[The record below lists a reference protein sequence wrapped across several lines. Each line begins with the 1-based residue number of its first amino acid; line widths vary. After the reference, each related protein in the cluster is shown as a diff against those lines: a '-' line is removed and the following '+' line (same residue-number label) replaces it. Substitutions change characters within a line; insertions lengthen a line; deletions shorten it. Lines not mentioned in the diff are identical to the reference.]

1 LINLNLLIIFF
12 KIIDTYL
19 RNFQLTVGS
28 AVLFSINIQKIK
40 VIASIV
46 GGFLQLESTL
56 VIVAIVEKMLCVASA
71 SVLLGARN
79 FGSLEI

>member
-1 LINLNLLIIFF
+1 M
-12 KIIDTYL
+12 
-19 RNFQLTVGS
+19 QS
-28 AVLFSINIQKIK
+28 
-40 VIASIV
+40 
-46 GGFLQLESTL
+46 GFLQLESTL